1 MLASTTLVLTPLEG
15 AYKLSA
21 YTFLSSYNPLL
32 ARICTAYSKSMKKTP
47 SSKTIS
53 FRIAGKLAGKL
64 RRKALELGQ
73 SLHEYA
79 REIFLDA
86 LSQQEIRDEVIEL
99 QHEIRNLRAELDD
112 LRHDITLVSCKFLVD
127 FAGAD
132 EDEIKQWFTL
142 NLSSQNY
149 RRDE

>member
-1 MLASTTLVLTPLEG
+1 
-15 AYKLSA
+15 
-21 YTFLSSYNPLL
+21 
-32 ARICTAYSKSMKKTP
+32 MKKKP

-53 FRIAGKLAGKL
+53 YRLDAKLAVKL
-64 RRKALELGQ
+64 RREALELGQ

-79 REIFLDA
+79 RDIFLDA

-99 QHEIRNLRAELDD
+99 QDEIRNLRAELDD

-132 EDEIKQWFTL
+132 EDEIKQWFAL